1 MESTTN
7 TTAVEG
13 FWRAEPLPAED
24 RPVIYRKGTTADSIF
39 GQRLVDGMAANLE
52 AEFGS
57 LPPSAFTWMEG

>member
-24 RPVIYRKGTTADSIF
+24 RPVIYRKGTPDDPIF
-39 GQRLVDGMAANLE
+39 GHRLVEGMTTGRE
-52 AEFGS
+52 SEFGG